1 MASLAYPDWG
11 IVREWRDG
19 ASLGR
24 IARRAKVQPSG
35 GLALGS
41 HDIAFIKL
49 CASPIDWTG
58 GAVYLPP
65 YERGLAFPIPAAA

>member
-24 IARRAKVQPSG
+24 IARRAKEQPSG
-35 GLALGS
+35 ALAHGS
-41 HDIAFIKL
+41 HGIAFIEL
-49 CASPIDWTG
+49 RASPIDRTG
-58 GAVYLPP
+58 GAVHLPP
-65 YERGLAFPIPAAA
+65 YERGLAFPIPTAA